1 MDLDIFISER
11 RQQKLIHT
19 REHIVCTVFYV
30 NVACTN
36 SSFCC
41 LFCAYRR
48 EKGTE
53 YVKKYRYTSNMVM
66 GVMKFTP
73 DVGNNPSYPQMF
85 TVTLD

>member
-19 REHIVCTVFYV
+19 REQIVCTVFDV
-30 NVACTN
+30 NVTCIN

-53 YVKKYRYTSNMVM
+53 YIKKYTSNAVM

-73 DVGNNPSYPQMF
+73 DVGNNPSYPQMI